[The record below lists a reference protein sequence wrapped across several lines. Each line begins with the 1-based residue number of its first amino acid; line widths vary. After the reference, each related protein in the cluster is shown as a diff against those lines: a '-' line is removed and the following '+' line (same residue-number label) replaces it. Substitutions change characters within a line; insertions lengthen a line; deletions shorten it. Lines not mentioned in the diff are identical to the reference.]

1 MNWNALERRSRAQ
14 SFPTGHG
21 PRAPGVVQVLD
32 LSDLTDPQRRF
43 VRLLKSSSE
52 HMLNLARAATKDY
65 QGLNEKI
72 APVSVKSLT
81 A

>member
-1 MNWNALERRSRAQ
+1 M
-14 SFPTGHG
+14 
-21 PRAPGVVQVLD
+21 QVLD
-32 LSDLTDPQRRF
+32 RSDPADPQRCF

-52 HMLNLARAATKDY
+52 NMLNLARAATKDY